1 MGVRHI
7 LLTVHYRSTTVGGSE
22 GFHVKLFIYDF
33 THKTGPLLQVSLRA
47 ETRDK
52 GRNTLSDHAPD
63 TPHTLGCSLPK
74 THAVILPHHWNQH
87 SLPHAHARVFNPS
100 LFISNPS
107 QTEGTFSLASIC
119 QSWATTQ
126 ANTDMQC
133 AQTRPDRTII
143 RCYFKIDNGRWWQ
156 AGKRRKSRRLQAR
169 ALSFSSWYPQPQMRL
184 SLKKHLAEWCSLHQQ
199 LIGLP
204 PRQKYCFLGE
214 KGVRRCIL
222 HVHTHLWH
230 NGLLS
235 RFQRQMWNQ
244 GSHRKASPHIP
255 D

>member
-33 THKTGPLLQVSLRA
+33 THKTGPLLQVRLRA

-100 LFISNPS
+100 LFSVIPHKLRELPLWHQSVNPGPLPRPIQTCS
-107 QTEGTFSLASIC
+107 VHRHAQTE
-119 QSWATTQ
+119 
-126 ANTDMQC
+126 
-133 AQTRPDRTII
+133 R
-143 RCYFKIDNGRWWQ
+143 
-156 AGKRRKSRRLQAR
+156 
-169 ALSFSSWYPQPQMRL
+169 
-184 SLKKHLAEWCSLHQQ
+184 
-199 LIGLP
+199 
-204 PRQKYCFLGE
+204 
-214 KGVRRCIL
+214 
-222 HVHTHLWH
+222 
-230 NGLLS
+230 
-235 RFQRQMWNQ
+235 
-244 GSHRKASPHIP
+244 
-255 D
+255 